1 MTDRQPPD
9 RTGYRRTLAGS
20 MAGQVK
26 RTTTT
31 RKATSLSELRQ
42 ELLDVKQ
49 QLNERTAA
57 LNDALEQQSAT
68 AEVLQ
73 VINSSPGDL
82 APVFDAMLEKAMRL
96 CEAVFGELHTYDGKR
111 FHTAATRGLPAQYAE
126 WRIHDPTTYGPGTA
140 PAQILSGEPFVH
152 IADLKATDL
161 YWTSEPNRRALVDL
175 GGVRSLLTVPLVQRD
190 GEDVL
195 GLIGIFR
202 QESGPFSD
210 KQIVLLQNFAAQAV
224 IAMENARLLGELR
237 QRTG

>member
-1 MTDRQPPD
+1 
-9 RTGYRRTLAGS
+9 

-82 APVFDAMLEKAMRL
+82 APVFDTMLEKAMRL
-96 CEAVFGELHTYDGKR
+96 CGAVFGELHTYDGER

-140 PAQILSGEPFVH
+140 PAQILSGKPFVH
-152 IADLKATDL
+152 HGRFTDTWVKLNGEWKCVADQET
-161 YWTSEPNRRALVDL
+161 
-175 GGVRSLLTVPLVQRD
+175 
-190 GEDVL
+190 
-195 GLIGIFR
+195 LIH
-202 QESGPFSD
+202 
-210 KQIVLLQNFAAQAV
+210 
-224 IAMENARLLGELR
+224 
-237 QRTG
+237 